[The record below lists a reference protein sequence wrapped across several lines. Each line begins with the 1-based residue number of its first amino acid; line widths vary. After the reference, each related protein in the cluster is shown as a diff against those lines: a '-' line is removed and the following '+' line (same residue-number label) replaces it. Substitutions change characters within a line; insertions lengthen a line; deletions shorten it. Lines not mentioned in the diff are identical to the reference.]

1 MQLEHEIK
9 QSKPIPSEYL
19 RLTINL
25 LFSGSWCNDF
35 CHQHFKSFGLTHPQ
49 YNVLRILRGSLPKPM
64 NVMDVQSRMVER
76 NSNVTRLAVKL
87 LDKKYITRTIN
98 PDNKRAVFL
107 EITPFGLELM
117 ERIDASMPKIESKM
131 KNLTSNEAQQL
142 NELLDKLR
150 G

>member
-1 MQLEHEIK
+1 
-9 QSKPIPSEYL
+9 
-19 RLTINL
+19 
-25 LFSGSWCNDF
+25 
-35 CHQHFKSFGLTHPQ
+35 
-49 YNVLRILRGSLPKPM
+49 M

-87 LDKKYITRTIN
+87 LDKKYITRTVN

-107 EITPFGLELM
+107 EITPLGLELM
-117 ERIDASMPKIESKM
+117 EKIDASMPKIESKM